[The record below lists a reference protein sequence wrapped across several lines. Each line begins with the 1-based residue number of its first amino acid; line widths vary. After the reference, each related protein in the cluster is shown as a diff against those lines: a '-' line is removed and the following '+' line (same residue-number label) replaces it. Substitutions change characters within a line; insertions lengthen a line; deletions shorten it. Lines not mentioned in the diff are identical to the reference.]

1 MKRKIFLPWLVLAA
15 VLPAVTVSGC
25 AGNRMYAWGNYDE
38 TLYAHYKN
46 PQDHEKNLENLKA
59 LVTEAET
66 TGGGKVPPG
75 LYAEYGFALYEAGQ
89 TDEAVK
95 YFGKEKEKWPESTVI
110 MDKMT
115 RNARQ
120 QESTRKSAT
129 NQDSGSKPET
139 GGQKQ

>member
-1 MKRKIFLPWLVLAA
+1 MKRIIFLPWLVLTA
-15 VLPAVTVSGC
+15 VLLTVSGC

-46 PQDHEKNLENLKA
+46 PQDQGKNLENLKV
-59 LVTEAET
+59 LLTEAET

-75 LYAEYGFALYEAGQ
+75 LYAEYGMALYEAGQ

-95 YFGKEKEKWPESTVI
+95 YYVKEKEKWPESAVI
-110 MDKMT
+110 MDKMI

-120 QESTRKSAT
+120 QKEIQKNRTTQETGPA
-129 NQDSGSKPET
+129 PEP

>member
-1 MKRKIFLPWLVLAA
+1 MKRKKFLPWLALTAA
-15 VLPAVTVSGC
+15 LLTVSGC

-38 TLYAHYKN
+38 TLYSHYKN
-46 PQDHEKNLENLKA
+46 PQDHEKHLEKLKV
-59 LVTEAET
+59 LVTDAET

-110 MDKMT
+110 MDKMI

-120 QESTRKSAT
+120 QKEIQKNRTAEGAGSA
-129 NQDSGSKPET
+129 PEP

>member
-1 MKRKIFLPWLVLAA
+1 MNRKIFLPPLLLTA
-15 VLPAVTVSGC
+15 VLLTVSGC

-46 PQDHEKNLENLKA
+46 PQDHEKHLEKLKA

-75 LYAEYGFALYEAGQ
+75 LYAEYGMALYEAGQ

-95 YFGKEKEKWPESTVI
+95 YFGKEKEKWPESAVI
-110 MDKMT
+110 MDKMV
-115 RNARQ
+115 RNVQRQ
-120 QESTRKSAT
+120 EEIRKSQT
-129 NQDSGSKPET
+129 TKDTGSAPEI

>member
-1 MKRKIFLPWLVLAA
+1 MKRKSFLPWLVLTA
-15 VLPAVTVSGC
+15 VLLMASGC

-46 PQDHEKNLENLKA
+46 PQDHEKHLEKLKV
-59 LVTEAET
+59 LVTKAET

-75 LYAEYGFALYEAGQ
+75 LYAEYGLALHEAGQ

-95 YFGKEKEKWPESTVI
+95 YFGKEKEKWPESAVI
-110 MDKMT
+110 MDKMI
-115 RNARQ
+115 RNARR
-120 QESTRKSAT
+120 QEVIRKNPTTQGTGSA
-129 NQDSGSKPET
+129 PEP

>member
-1 MKRKIFLPWLVLAA
+1 MKRKILLPLLVLTA
-15 VLPAVTVSGC
+15 VLMTVSGC

-46 PQDHEKNLENLKA
+46 PQDHEKHLEKLNV
-59 LVTEAET
+59 LVTKAET

-75 LYAEYGFALYEAGQ
+75 LYAEYGFALYEAGRI
-89 TDEAVK
+89 DEAVI
-95 YFGKEKEKWPESTVI
+95 YFRKEKEKWPESAVI
-110 MDKMT
+110 MDKMI

-120 QESTRKSAT
+120 QNSIRKSAT
-129 NQDSGSKPET
+129 NQDSGSTPET

>member
-1 MKRKIFLPWLVLAA
+1 
-15 VLPAVTVSGC
+15 
-25 AGNRMYAWGNYDE
+25 MYAWGNYDE

>member
-1 MKRKIFLPWLVLAA
+1 MKRKTVLPWLVLTALLS
-15 VLPAVTVSGC
+15 VPGC

-46 PQDHEKNLENLKA
+46 PQDHEKHLEKLKV

-75 LYAEYGFALYEAGQ
+75 LYAEYAFALYEAGRA
-89 TDEAVK
+89 DDAVI
-95 YFGKEKEKWPESTVI
+95 YFGKEKEKWPESAVI

-115 RNARQ
+115 RNVQRQ
-120 QESTRKSAT
+120 EEIRKGRTTEDTGSAPEPGGR
-129 NQDSGSKPET
+129 NQ
-139 GGQKQ
+139 